1 MILIT
6 VVDDDNGL
14 TFNHRR
20 QSKDRMLRQHILQ
33 MVEGKTLWMDSYSVR
48 QFEELPQDG
57 AKVDDDYFAKAA
69 PGDFCFMERMP
80 DSFCEGRIEQLIL
93 FRWNCRYP
101 GDSHFEIV
109 PKPPT
114 WVLVLT
120 EEFAGSSHEKITKE
134 VWNHAKEN

>member
-80 DSFCEGRIEQLIL
+80 DSFVRVALSSLSCFAGTAGILVTLIL
-93 FRWNCRYP
+93 RLYRSRRHGYWF
-101 GDSHFEIV
+101 
-109 PKPPT
+109 
-114 WVLVLT
+114 
-120 EEFAGSSHEKITKE
+120 
-134 VWNHAKEN
+134 